1 MIKMPKSPEDW
12 IDCYASE
19 QTPWDTH
26 RPSSELKRI
35 LDEWDIHPCR
45 VLDLGCGTGSNVVFL
60 AKYGFDVMGL
70 DVSPI
75 AIEQAKQLAS
85 TQGVLASL
93 DVADLRKPFDIPAPF
108 PFVFDRGVY
117 HVLRQNDLTSYLETL
132 QRVTEP
138 GGYYLTLAGNANE
151 VRPGEVGP
159 PRVSAETL
167 CGELAS
173 LFELV
178 QLREIRFDASVEN
191 GNEVR
196 PLAWSALFRRK
207 SA

>member
-1 MIKMPKSPEDW
+1 MPKTPEDW

-26 RPSSELKRI
+26 RPSSELKRV
-35 LDEWDIHPCR
+35 LDEWDIPPSR
-45 VLDLGCGTGSNVVFL
+45 ALDLGCGTGSNVVFL

-70 DVSPI
+70 DVSPL
-75 AIEQAKQLAS
+75 AIEQATQLAS
-85 TQGVLASL
+85 SQGVLVSL
-93 DVADLRKPFDIPAPF
+93 DVADLLKPFDIPTPF

-117 HVLRQNDLTSYLETL
+117 HVLRKVDLQRYLETL
-132 QRVTEP
+132 HRVIKP
-138 GGYYLTLAGNANE
+138 GGFYLTLAGNANE
-151 VRPGEVGP
+151 SRPGEVGP

-167 CGELAS
+167 CVELGD

-178 QLREIRFDASVEN
+178 QLREFRFDASEAD
-191 GNEVR
+191 GKEVR

-207 SA
+207 TG